1 MENTRK
7 LKGHVPFGY
16 KKEKKELIPVPL
28 ELEALEDIKQAV
40 INKQLSLRDGSMWLD
55 HKTGRKLSYQGLKNI
70 IDNERLGN

>member
-1 MENTRK
+1 MENMRK

-16 KKEKKELIPVPL
+16 KKEDKELIPIVS

-40 INKQLSLRDGSMWLD
+40 INKKLSLRDGSMWLE

-70 IDNERLGN
+70 IDNERLGQ

>member
-16 KKEKKELIPVPL
+16 KKEKKELIPIEE
-28 ELEALEDIKQAV
+28 ELKVLDEIKELVSNKV
-40 INKQLSLRDGSMWLD
+40 ISLREGSSWIEY
-55 HKTGRKLSYQGLKNI
+55 KTGRKLSYQGLKNI

>member
-16 KKEKKELIPVPL
+16 KKEKEELKVLDEIKELVST
-28 ELEALEDIKQAV
+28 KV
-40 INKQLSLRDGSMWLD
+40 ISLREGSSWIEY
-55 HKTGRKLSYQGLKNI
+55 KTGRKLSYQGLKNI